1 MNGDYMDNF
10 LQNLEASLYKG
21 FIDQRYIKS
30 GSYKPK
36 LLVNNVKENDNV
48 LNSLLEELESSKDFI
63 FSVAFITE
71 SGLATLKSHFLDLKR
86 KGIKGRILTSTFLNF
101 NQPKVFRELL
111 KIKNVEVRLTNV
123 KGFHSKGYIF
133 NRETHYSLIVGSSNL
148 TAHALK
154 VNYEWNVKLTS
165 HENGEIVHHFK
176 NQFEDVW
183 KDAQPLTEKWIEH
196 YEKTYS
202 QLVENRVMDRL
213 IEFPTQYNVNSIQD
227 AVEIVPNKMQR
238 TALQEIQAVRDAGKD
253 KGLIISATGTGKT
266 YLSAFDVRRF
276 TPKRMLF
283 IVHREQ
289 ILNKAKSDFKKI
301 LGGIEEDFGILSGSN
316 KQTNAKY
323 LFATIQTISKSENLS
338 QFDPKEFDYVLID
351 EVHKAGAIS
360 YRNVIDYF
368 KPKFLMGMTATP
380 ERTDDFNIYELF
392 DYNIAYEIR
401 LQEALEEDMLCPFHY
416 FGVTDFEYNGEFIGD
431 ATVLSKLVIEDR
443 VNHII
448 EKVDYYGFSGDK
460 VKGLIFCSRKEEAE
474 KLSFALNQKGFRT
487 VALTGD
493 HSQEERSRRVN
504 QLENGIL
511 DYILT
516 VDIFNEGIDIPS
528 INQVVM
534 LRQTQSSIIFIQQLG
549 RGLRKHDSKDFVTI
563 IDFIGNYK
571 NNYLIPIALSG
582 DKSQNKDN
590 IRRHTKD
597 TSYIK
602 GVSTV
607 NFEEIARKQIF
618 KAINNSK
625 LTSLKVLKEAYV
637 ELKNRIGRV
646 PYLYDF
652 ISNHSIDPV
661 VIVDGETKSI
671 SNYHQFLLKVKEKVP
686 TLTEYENKVL
696 TMFSLEILNG
706 KRKHEIILIDL
717 LLSQEKVELQDYLN
731 HLIEYGC
738 LVDEATISSVHHILD
753 LSFFTQTFQKK
764 YGEKP
769 IITLHEG
776 KYYTFNESIHE
787 SIDSNKHFRKLVVDI
802 IQSAKEKSK
811 GYQRNQALTLY
822 EKYSRKDAC
831 RLLNWNSDESS
842 TIYGY
847 KTKHQ
852 TCPIF
857 ITYHKNDEVE
867 SSVNYGDEFLNQEVL
882 KWYTRSNRTI
892 KSEEVQTII
901 EAEENDIDIH
911 IFVKKDDDEGRDFY
925 YLGKATPDKKSVQQS
940 EMKDKNGKELPV
952 VHMNMVME
960 KSIDNKL
967 YHYIKNGTYDET
979 ISI

>member
-1 MNGDYMDNF
+1 MV
-10 LQNLEASLYKG
+10 NLVENLKESLYKG
-21 FIDQRYIKS
+21 FIDHSHSKS
-30 GSYKPK
+30 ASYKPK
-36 LLVNNVKENDNV
+36 LLVNNSKKNENV
-48 LNSLLEELESSKDFI
+48 LTSLLEELENCKDFI

-111 KIKNVEVRLTNV
+111 KIKNVEVRLTDV
-123 KGFHSKGYIF
+123 QGFHAKGYIF
-133 NRETHYSLIVGSSNL
+133 NHETHYSLIVGSSNL

-165 HENGEIVHHFK
+165 HENGEIIHHFK

-183 KDAQPLTEKWIEH
+183 EESQSLTEEWIEQF
-196 YEKTYS
+196 EKSYT
-202 QLVENRVMDRL
+202 QVINDREIDRL
-213 IEFPTQYNVNSIQD
+213 IELPAQYNTNSIED
-227 AVEIVPNKMQR
+227 ALSILPNKMQQA
-238 TALQEIQAVRDAGKD
+238 ALHEIQAVRAAGKD

-276 TPKRMLF
+276 APKRMLF

-289 ILNKAKSDFKKI
+289 ILNKAKSDYKKV
-301 LGGIEEDFGILSGSN
+301 LGGLEKDFGILSGSS
-316 KQTNAKY
+316 KQIDAKY
-323 LFATIQTISKSENLS
+323 LFATIQTISKEENLS
-338 QFDPKEFDYVLID
+338 QFDPETFDYILID
-351 EVHKAGAIS
+351 EVHKAGAKS
-360 YRNVIDYF
+360 YHKVLNYF

-416 FGVTDFEYNGEFIGD
+416 FGVTDFEYDGETID
-431 ATVLSKLVIEDR
+431 DTTVLSKLVTEER

-448 EKVDYYGFSGDK
+448 EKMDYYGFSGDK
-460 VKGLIFCSRKEEAE
+460 VKGLIFCSRKEEAKE
-474 KLSFALNQKGFRT
+474 LSLALNKKGFRT

-493 HSQEERSRRVN
+493 DSQEERERRVN
-504 QLENGIL
+504 QLENGLL

-549 RGLRKHDSKDFVTI
+549 RGLRKHESKEFVTI

-582 DKSQNKDN
+582 DRSQNKDN

-602 GVSTV
+602 GVSTI
-607 NFEEIARKQIF
+607 NFEEIAKKQIF
-618 KAINNSK
+618 KSINNSN
-625 LTSLKVLKEAYV
+625 LTSLKILKEAYV

-652 ISNHSIDPV
+652 VLNHSIDPV
-661 VIVDGETKSI
+661 VIVDSY
-671 SNYHQFLLKVKEKVP
+671 SNYHQFLLKMKEEIP
-686 TLTEYENKVL
+686 ILTEYENKVL
-696 TMFSLEILNG
+696 TMLSLEVLNG
-706 KRKHEIILIDL
+706 KRKHEIILLDL
-717 LLSQEKVELQDYLN
+717 LLNQEKVEYKKFLN
-731 HLIEYGC
+731 ALINSDC
-738 LVDEATISSVHHILD
+738 VIDEATIASVQRIFD
-753 LSFFTQTFQKK
+753 LSFFTQSYQKK
-764 YGEKP
+764 YGQMP
-769 IITLHEG
+769 IVSLHEDQH
-776 KYYTFNESIHE
+776 YRFNESIRKSMNH
-787 SIDSNKHFRKLVVDI
+787 NTYFRKLLTDI
-802 IQSAKEKSK
+802 VQSAKEKNK
-811 GYQRNQALTLY
+811 HYECNQKLTLY
-822 EKYSRKDAC
+822 KKYSRKDAC
-831 RLLNWNSDESS
+831 KLLNWNSDESS

-857 ITYHKNDEVE
+857 ITYHKDDDVE
-867 SSVNYGDEFLNQEVL
+867 SSVNYGDEFLSQEVL
-882 KWYTRSNRTI
+882 KWYTRSNRTLQ
-892 KSEEVQTII
+892 SEEVQKII
-901 EAEENDIDIH
+901 EAEENNIDIH
-911 IFVKKDDDEGRDFY
+911 IFVKKDDDEGTDFY
-925 YLGKATPDKKSVQQS
+925 YLGKASPDKNSVRQ
-940 EMKDKNGKELPV
+940 EKMIDKNGKELPV
-952 VHMNMVME
+952 VQMNMVME
-960 KSIDNKL
+960 QSIKNTL
-967 YHYIKNGTYDET
+967 YHYIKND
-979 ISI
+979 